1 MFFCEMLNWFIF
13 AMPLWHSPSA
23 ILVFA
28 CGCSVTNDGKFIE
41 AKGDKDAAQK
51 LLEKYGQMTQP
62 LTIALE
68 KLTKV
73 QLISLGVI
81 SHS

>member
-13 AMPLWHSPSA
+13 ATPLWHSQSA

-28 CGCSVTNDGKFIE
+28 YGCSVTNDGKFIE
-41 AKGDKDAAQK
+41 AKGDK
-51 LLEKYGQMTQP
+51 
-62 LTIALE
+62 
-68 KLTKV
+68 V
-73 QLISLGVI
+73 QVISLGVI